1 MDVWI
6 IFWVDV
12 FQFRM
17 ECCISFSGQTGIA
30 FIDLDEWITFM
41 EVDVVVVA
49 REPGGS
55 VLVSCLW
62 CRTCLSA

>member
-12 FQFRM
+12 FQFWM
-17 ECCISFSGQTGIA
+17 ECCISFAGQAGIA
-30 FIDLDEWITFM
+30 FVDLDEWITFM
-41 EVDVVVVA
+41 EVDVVVVS

-55 VLVSCLW
+55 VLMSGLW
-62 CRTCLSA
+62 CFPL